1 MTDAERTTALEAVAA
16 EVRSCTRCRL
26 HETRTKAV
34 PGEGDPE
41 TEVVF
46 VGEGPGFNE
55 DREGRPFVGRA
66 GELLE
71 RHLASIGW
79 QRSDVFIT
87 NVVKCRPPN
96 NRDPEP
102 DEIAACSPYLRRQLE
117 ILDPALLVTLGRH
130 SMGRFMPDARIS
142 RDHGTLRAVD
152 PATGARDALVFPMF
166 HPAAALRS
174 PDVARQSEADIRA
187 VPAALLEARGR
198 RAAHASEAPSEA
210 PFDASL
216 QEHAGGTLPQ
226 AGPTLV
232 AVMADVTVPELESA
246 PEPEPSVVAVG
257 ARAFQPA
264 ESMAATDSSDRS
276 GQTADPSDPSDQLTL
291 F

>member
-1 MTDAERTTALEAVAA
+1 MTDAERTTALVAVAA

-210 PFDASL
+210 PSDASL

-264 ESMAATDSSDRS
+264 ESVAATDSSDRS
-276 GQTADPSDPSDQLTL
+276 GQTAEPSDPSDQLTL